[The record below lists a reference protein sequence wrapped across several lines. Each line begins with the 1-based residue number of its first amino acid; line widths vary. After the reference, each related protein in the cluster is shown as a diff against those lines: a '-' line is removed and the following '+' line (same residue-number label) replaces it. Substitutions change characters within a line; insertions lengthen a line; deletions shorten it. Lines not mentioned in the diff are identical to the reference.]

1 MSKDIFKPDV
11 SFLQSPDILKF
22 EGNEKKNTEYTTIK
36 MEVVRPNDDENDFI
50 IQVRASLLKRI
61 RDKLSPLCKQK
72 FPLTEILLGVST
84 TLIGVVLSSIAADIK
99 IEETKGIIIFV
110 VLPVIAAICGTSY
123 FFVRANNVVL
133 ISKFAQE
140 LLKEIPNPDATTQKQ
155 KK

>member
-22 EGNEKKNTEYTTIK
+22 EEKEKQKSEYTTIE
-36 MEVVRPNDDENDFI
+36 MGVFMPNDDVNDFI
-50 IQVRASLLKRI
+50 IQVRASLIKRI

-99 IEETKGIIIFV
+99 ITETKGIIIFV

-123 FFVRANNVVL
+123 FFVRANNVVS
-133 ISKFAQE
+133 ISKFAE
-140 LLKEIPNPDATTQKQ
+140 DLLEEIPNPDSTTQKQ